1 MSRWGMVIDVKKC
14 VGCWG
19 CSIACKEE
27 HFLPRGILWNRVLI
41 SERGKFPMAEK
52 VMYPVLCNHCKEA
65 ACVEVCPTGAS
76 FKREDGIVVI
86 DYDQCSGC
94 RACVVACPYQQ
105 RSFYD
110 DENAEYFPGQGLT
123 AFEVLGRELYP
134 LQKGTVVKCTFCV
147 ERVEEGL
154 EKGLRPGVDRE
165 ATPACVDICPVGA
178 RTFGDLDDPLSNVTE
193 LIRHR
198 KGTQFHPEFGTDPS
212 VYYVD

>member
-1 MSRWGMVIDVKKC
+1 MVIDVKKC

-27 HFLPRGILWNRVLI
+27 HFLPRGVLWNRVLI
-41 SERGKFPMAEK
+41 SERGKFPTVEK
-52 VMYPVLCNHCKEA
+52 IMYPILCNHCREA
-65 ACVEVCPTGAS
+65 ACVEACPTGAS
-76 FKREDGIVVI
+76 LKREDGIVLI

-105 RSFYD
+105 RIFYD
-110 DENAEYFPGQGLT
+110 DENVEYFPGQGLT

-154 EKGLRPGVDRE
+154 EKGLKPGVDRE
-165 ATPACVDICPVGA
+165 ATPACVNICPVGA
-178 RTFGDLDDPLSNVTE
+178 RTFGDLEDPMGNVVE

-198 KGTQFHPEFGTDPS
+198 KGSQFHTEFATDPS